1 MMTSINKILRTG
13 AENEDQASEKSII
26 AVNSFSLVAL
36 NLVCIFGLIFYFL
49 TGELQVLIA
58 AALEAVSFLCMIR
71 LNKRK
76 QHIAAAYG
84 VILTINASLIYYSG
98 ILGAII
104 EVWLASIFLFGA
116 SLLFFNK
123 DKHRIAG
130 IAITLFTVLV
140 CQLNDA
146 HPFIPALLRTDAEQ
160 DLLRFG
166 ARPGLIILDILV
178 IWLYKKKN
186 EDLLNDVRRQAAE
199 LEAAN
204 ISKNFFIRVTNHEL
218 KGPLNAIHEISQ
230 TLLLNDDVEENPS
243 LRPLAEDLYTASH
256 TAMQEVTNVLDM
268 SRIEAG
274 KINDIDNESF
284 NIKQFLTNLSKVHQ
298 YTANRKQVSI
308 VTEFH
313 DKLPQII
320 LSDKAKLTKVVGN
333 LLVNAIKFTVPKSR
347 VTLRAYT
354 KDNFL
359 YIAVKDQGK
368 GIKDEKLK
376 TLFDPFETEKN
387 NLIEGTGLGLFITRH
402 FTELL
407 GGQISVQSS
416 QKEGS
421 TFTIHI
427 PLKTGQEEAAAA
439 QHKPAAA
446 DFAGKRV
453 LICED
458 NQMSQV
464 YLAKFLERT
473 GCTTFLADNGAA
485 GVVIAQKEPLDL
497 VILDSHMPEMSGKAT
512 IEYIRHHPRLQHL
525 PIIVIS
531 GDSYMGEDE
540 ELLMAGANEYLL
552 KPVEFKTLSEIMR
565 KYLSSPIAI
574 NTGNKAVQPPAQAI

>member
-1 MMTSINKILRTG
+1 MMTSIKKILRTG
-13 AENEDQASEKSII
+13 AENVDLASQNAII
-26 AVNSFSLVAL
+26 AVNSFSFVAL
-36 NLVCIFGLIFYFL
+36 NLVCIFGLFFYFL

-58 AALEAVSFLCMIR
+58 AAVEAVSFLCMLW

-76 QHIAAAYG
+76 EHLAAAYG
-84 VILTINASLIYYSG
+84 VILTINASLVYYSG

-116 SLLFFNK
+116 SLLFFNQ
-123 DKHRIAG
+123 DRHRIAG
-130 IAITLFTVLV
+130 ISITMLTVLI
-140 CQLNDA
+140 CQFNDA
-146 HPFIPALLRTDAEQ
+146 QPFITPLLKTDMEQELLRW
-160 DLLRFG
+160 G
-166 ARPGLIILDILV
+166 ARPGLILLDILV
-178 IWLYKKKN
+178 IWLYKKNN
-186 EDLLNDVRRQAAE
+186 EALLNDLSQRSKE

-230 TLLLNDDVEENPS
+230 TLLLNDEVEANPE

-274 KINDIDNESF
+274 KINDIDNEAF
-284 NIKQFLTNLSKVHQ
+284 NIRQFLTNLSKVHQ

-313 DKLPQII
+313 EQLPAII
-320 LSDKAKLTKVVGN
+320 MSDKPKLTKVVGN

-347 VTLRAYT
+347 VILRAYA
-354 KDNFL
+354 KDNLL

-407 GGQISVQSS
+407 GGEISVQSS

-427 PLKTGQEEAAAA
+427 PLKTGQEATAAT
-439 QHKPAAA
+439 QQKPAAA
-446 DFAGKRV
+446 DFNGKRV

-464 YLAKFLERT
+464 YLAKFLEKT

-485 GVVIAQKEPLDL
+485 GVVIAQREPLDL

-512 IEYIRHHPRLQHL
+512 IEYIRQHPGLQHL

-552 KPVEFKTLSEIMR
+552 KPVDFKTLSEIMR

-574 NTGNKAVQPPAQAI
+574 NSGNKAIQPPAQAI

>member
-36 NLVCIFGLIFYFL
+36 NLVSIFGLIFYFL

-58 AALEAVSFLCMIR
+58 AAVEAVSFLCMIR

-84 VILTINASLIYYSG
+84 VILTINASLVYYSG
-98 ILGAII
+98 ILSAII

-130 IAITLFTVLV
+130 IAITLLTVLV
-140 CQLNDA
+140 CQLNDT

-166 ARPGLIILDILV
+166 ARPGLIILDLLV
-178 IWLYKKKN
+178 IWLYKQKN

-284 NIKQFLTNLSKVHQ
+284 NIKQFLVNLSKVHQ

-347 VTLRAYT
+347 VTLRAYA
-354 KDNFL
+354 KDDLL

-416 QKEGS
+416 HKDGS

-446 DFAGKRV
+446 DFSGKRV

-485 GVVIAQKEPLDL
+485 GVVIAQKEALDL

-512 IEYIRHHPRLQHL
+512 IEYIRQHPRLQHL

-574 NTGNKAVQPPAQAI
+574 NTGNKTIQPPAQAI